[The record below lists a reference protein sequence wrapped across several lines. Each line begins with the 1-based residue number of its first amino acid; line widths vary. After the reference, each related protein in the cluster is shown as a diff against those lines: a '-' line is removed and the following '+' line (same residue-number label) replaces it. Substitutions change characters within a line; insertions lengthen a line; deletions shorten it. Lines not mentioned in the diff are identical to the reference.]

1 MLPDSAPS
9 DVKKAMQEFKRCG
22 AWVEVAHRWMSGGAT
37 KPHGASDCGS
47 LVLPSPLYLRRVK
60 NEGGHF
66 GSHSPLTCH
75 RFLLRY
81 NRGRLRVG
89 VIDWSGIR

>member
-1 MLPDSAPS
+1 M
-9 DVKKAMQEFKRCG
+9 DVRRCD
-22 AWVEVAHRWMSGGAT
+22 E
-37 KPHGASDCGS
+37 ASWS
-47 LVLPSPLYLRRVK
+47 QRLWLVVLPSPLYLRRVK